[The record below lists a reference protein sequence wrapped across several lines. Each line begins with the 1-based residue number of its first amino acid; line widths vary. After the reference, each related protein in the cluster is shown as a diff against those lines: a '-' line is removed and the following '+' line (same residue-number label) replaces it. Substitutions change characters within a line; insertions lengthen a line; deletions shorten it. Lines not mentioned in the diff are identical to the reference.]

1 MNKHSNWLVI
11 LLVMSLLTAS
21 TAFAQEPE
29 GGETQVHITQ
39 VDTSNFPIVT
49 VYLSVTDNN
58 GEPVYVDPERIVLM
72 EDGEP
77 VDPDQIQ
84 GLGEVESITTL
95 LVMDVSG
102 SMWYEGKLE
111 AAQEAARAYVNM
123 LRPEDAVGL
132 LSFNEQ
138 FDYVQPITTD
148 RDAIFFAIDSLVA
161 DEDTAMYDALIEAT
175 TILAEA
181 SGRKAII
188 VLTDGMDNRSRGEL
202 EDVLTGIGPTGLSIS
217 TVGLGN
223 PEHQTAH
230 IAGLD
235 VPALQRLADEAGGQ
249 FAYANDQES
258 LTALYERLARGFQSE
273 YIITYTSPGGL
284 RDGLTRQL
292 TATLG
297 ELNSESQAAYNPGG
311 LVPEVGEVVN
321 WPLFLGLLGGLLLLL
336 FVPAVAGR
344 LMAGGARKSKKPR
357 IKLT

>member
-1 MNKHSNWLVI
+1 MKKLHNWLVF
-11 LLVMSLLTAS
+11 LTLMSLLTTS
-21 TAFAQEPE
+21 SAFAQEPE

-39 VDTSNFPIVT
+39 VDTSSFPTVT
-49 VYLSVTDNN
+49 VYLSVTDAQ

-77 VDPDQIQ
+77 VNTDNIQ
-84 GLGEVESITTL
+84 GVGEVESITTL

-111 AAQEAARAYVNM
+111 AAQEAARAYVDM

-132 LSFNEQ
+132 LAFNEQ
-138 FDYVQPITTD
+138 VDYVQPITTD
-148 RDAIFFAIDSLVA
+148 REAIMFAIDGLVA

-175 TILAEA
+175 ATLADVP
-181 SGRKAII
+181 GRKAII
-188 VLTDGMDNRSRGEL
+188 VLTDGMDNRSSGEL
-202 EDVLTGIGPTGLSIS
+202 EDVLAGIGPTGLSIS

-284 RDGLTRQL
+284 RDGLTRQVS
-292 TATLG
+292 ATLG
-297 ELNSESQAAYNPGG
+297 EVNSEPQAAYNPGG
-311 LVPEVGEVVN
+311 LVPEVGEAVN
-321 WPLFLGLLGGLLLLL
+321 WPLFLGILGGLLLLL
-336 FVPAVAGR
+336 FVPAVASR
-344 LMAGGARKSKKPR
+344 LMAGGSKKKSKPR